1 MKRFMTI
8 LTALLTLTVTASAMS
23 YSQARE
29 RALFLTDKMAYEL
42 NLTEEQYDAAYEVNL
57 DYLMSINTYDD
68 LYGVYW
74 SNRNLDL
81 SYILLDWQYRA
92 FCAASYFYRPLYWS
106 AGVWHF
112 AVYSHYPRRNHFYF
126 HRPTV
131 YVSYRGGHSC
141 HHNGGRSW
149 YKGRRYNH
157 NDISR
162 GGGMKDRYDRGY
174 YKQNNNRGNGYNDRG
189 NGGRDN
195 NRGNGYNDR
204 GNSGRDNNRGN
215 GYNDRGNGGRDN
227 NRGTVPSSQTVNRG
241 RTLSPQNTVGG
252 NRTVQRVNRESS
264 TRTTVRRPS
273 TPVTSTPSSMGTPLK
288 RNNESAR
295 PSNTFTPKTSA
306 PQRVSR
312 SSSPQRSSGSG
323 SSRGGSVRSNGGG
336 STHSGGGSFG
346 GRR

>member
-1 MKRFMTI
+1 MKRFMTM
-8 LTALLTLTVTASAMS
+8 LTALLTLTVATSAMS
-23 YSQARE
+23 YRQARE

-57 DYLMSINTYDD
+57 DYLMSVNTCDD

-92 FCAASYFYRPLYWS
+92 FCAASYFYRPLYWN

-112 AVYSHYPRRNHFYF
+112 AIYSHYPHRHHFYF

-141 HHNGGRSW
+141 HSNGGRSW
-149 YKGRRYNH
+149 YKGRSFNH

-162 GGGMKDRYDRGY
+162 GHGMKDRYDRGDY
-174 YKQNNNRGNGYNDRG
+174 RGNNNRGNGG
-189 NGGRDN
+189 SSFN
-195 NRGNGYNDR
+195 NRGNGN
-204 GNSGRDNNRGN
+204 RDNGNRGN
-215 GYNDRGNGGRDN
+215 GNRDNN
-227 NRGTVPSSQTVNRG
+227 NRGTVPSSQSINRG
-241 RTLSPQNTVGG
+241 GTMNPQSTVGG

-264 TRTTVRRPS
+264 TRTTVRRPA
-273 TPVTSTPSSMGTPLK
+273 TPATPTPSGMGTQVG
-288 RNNESAR
+288 RNSQSVR
-295 PSNTFTPKTSA
+295 PSNTFTPKQNT

-323 SSRGGSVRSNGGG
+323 GSRGSGVKSNGG
-336 STHSGGGSFG
+336 SSNHSGGGSFG

>member
-8 LTALLTLTVTASAMS
+8 LTALLTLTVTANAMS

-189 NGGRDN
+189 NGGRA
-195 NRGNGYNDR
+195 
-204 GNSGRDNNRGN
+204 NNRGN

-288 RNNESAR
+288 RNNASAR

>member
-1 MKRFMTI
+1 MKKYIFTLMAMMTM
-8 LTALLTLTVTASAMS
+8 VVSASAMS

-195 NRGNGYNDR
+195 NRG
-204 GNSGRDNNRGN
+204 
-215 GYNDRGNGGRDN
+215 
-227 NRGTVPSSQTVNRG
+227 TVPSSQTVNRG

-273 TPVTSTPSSMGTPLK
+273 TPVTSTPSSMGTPFK